1 VFTTLPNTEFNINS
15 GNNTGE
21 SFSVGGRITT
31 QWIVAQNKFVLRA
44 SKQYRDT
51 SLVNAGVTVCRYS
64 VRFQRQ
70 EKYAGLTM
78 IKDDIQL
85 LYEYDRWANGRVL
98 QAASALSPEQF
109 TRDLGGSFVS
119 VRDTLVHIIRSEWGW
134 LTYWKSTSHSA
145 AFLQDLWDEDN
156 PLFRLGAFPDVIAVA
171 RKWAEVEK
179 EQTEFVNSVTEEALR
194 RTLPVLEK
202 QLNLAHL
209 MQHLANHST
218 YHRGQITSM
227 IRRLGA
233 EPLPTDF
240 AFFLLERSS
249 ESANAS

>member
-1 VFTTLPNTEFNINS
+1 M
-15 GNNTGE
+15 
-21 SFSVGGRITT
+21 
-31 QWIVAQNKFVLRA
+31 
-44 SKQYRDT
+44 
-51 SLVNAGVTVCRYS
+51 VCRYS

-70 EKYAGLTM
+70 EKHARLTM

-156 PLFRLGAFPDVIAVA
+156 PLFRLGAFPDVTAVA

-218 YHRGQITSM
+218 YHRGQIASAVGC
-227 IRRLGA
+227 RAPAHRFRLLSAGTLLRVRKRQLNFRGCVYSRK
-233 EPLPTDF
+233 PLRDF
-240 AFFLLERSS
+240 RPAGLSPD
-249 ESANAS
+249 

>member
-1 VFTTLPNTEFNINS
+1 LNA
-15 GNNTGE
+15 
-21 SFSVGGRITT
+21 T
-31 QWIVAQNKFVLRA
+31 QATA
-44 SKQYRDT
+44 SPLIQISDI
-51 SLVNAGVTVCRYS
+51 NAGVTVCRYS

-70 EKYAGLTM
+70 EKYARLTM

-156 PLFRLGAFPDVIAVA
+156 PLFRLGAFPDVTAVA

-218 YHRGQITSM
+218 YHRGQIASM

-249 ESANAS
+249 

>member
-1 VFTTLPNTEFNINS
+1 MT
-15 GNNTGE
+15 
-21 SFSVGGRITT
+21 
-31 QWIVAQNKFVLRA
+31 
-44 SKQYRDT
+44 
-51 SLVNAGVTVCRYS
+51 
-64 VRFQRQ
+64 
-70 EKYAGLTM
+70 
-78 IKDDIQL
+78 KDDIQL
-85 LYEYDRWANGRVL
+85 LYAYHRWANGRVL
-98 QAASALSPEQF
+98 QAAAALSPEQF

-134 LTYWKSTSHSA
+134 LTYWKATSHSA

-156 PLFRLGAFPDVIAVA
+156 PFFRPGAFPDVTAVA
-171 RKWAEVEK
+171 QKWAEVEK
-179 EQTEFVNSVTEEALR
+179 EQIEFVDSVTEEALR

-218 YHRGQITSM
+218 YHRGQIASM
-227 IRRLGA
+227 IRRLDA

-249 ESANAS
+249 ASATPVEFR